1 MKKLIPLLF
10 TIFLLLSPFQPVK
23 AATFA
28 GTISAPSQ
36 ITAGQEFAV
45 TVGVANVTNMYGFS
59 ATFTYESSK
68 ASIVSST
75 GLNGFTL
82 TLGTKIVVDKATPKS
97 GSFSIATIVFKAKTT
112 FVVGQ
117 TALFS
122 LKDIQYSNGTS
133 DINDTATRSDSVKMV
148 SNNTYLK
155 TLTVSNGSLSFNK
168 STSDYNV
175 VVENSVSSI
184 QIGATPEDN
193 RSSVSGTGTKSL
205 SIYNNTFS
213 IIVTAENGSKRTY
226 TLNIQRKDANGLA
239 APPSTNNNLK
249 EIHIEGFDVFNLAFS
264 KDQLEY
270 TLEVGNLVTDLT
282 LTASAEDSKSDV
294 KINKAPLIVGPNTI
308 TIVVTSESGSV
319 KTYTITVN
327 RSSDVPTVDEDEII
341 DALTN
346 ATTPTIGLNAPLNGQ
361 ISIAIL
367 DALKSSQKTLVVVY
381 KVEGKTMYEWRIDG
395 SKITNSTIINTLV
408 LFDSEDKAAI
418 EKLTNYAKGILLNLE
433 ENASLPDN
441 TSLRLYVS
449 SMYKDGD
456 KVTLYYYD
464 KAQDKL
470 SISSKDLVVE
480 NGQVEFEL
488 DHTSTYFLSQT
499 QAKTVGILDYL
510 FVIVSILEACI
521 IVLLILFKRR
531 PRKAQS
537 DLSMN

>member
-184 QIGATPEDN
+184 QIGATPEDS